1 MKNENLDLDV
11 EELALQLT
19 DMLSVALFFAG
30 VQEEK
35 IQEATDAYIDNIDEV
50 LGDDEE
56 AEMGPQEIIK
66 IINHLKK
73 TRSDLF
79 FS

>member
-1 MKNENLDLDV
+1 MKDENLDLDI

-19 DMLSVALFFAG
+19 DMLSVALYFAG

-35 IQEATDAYIDNIDEV
+35 LQEATDAYIDAIDEV

-56 AEMGPQEIIK
+56 TEMGPQEIIK
-66 IINHLKK
+66 IINHLKR
-73 TRSDLF
+73 TQTDLF
-79 FS
+79 FG

>member
-1 MKNENLDLDV
+1 MKEEDLDLDL
-11 EELALQLT
+11 EELALQLA
-19 DMLSVALFFAG
+19 DMLSVALYFAG
-30 VQEEK
+30 VEEEK
-35 IQEATDAYIDNIDEV
+35 LQEATDAYIDSIDEV
-50 LGDDEE
+50 LGDDDE
-56 AEMGPQEIIK
+56 AQMGPQEIIS